1 MEKLKPE
8 SINRLINDCRTD
20 NTEIGLLIP
29 RSMTY
34 TEDVYIDYGK
44 LIDNKQRLEDLLR
57 QALPF
62 FSNRSDLDFP
72 YSYFQQIGERGENGV
87 YKSWTNNEDDLSR
100 YAFLAMYAGVIDA
113 PKKIKMRLPSG
124 TEREVLTHKILRKL
138 KPAIVREV
146 PKQ

>member
-62 FSNRSDLDFP
+62 FSPATRHCM
-72 YSYFQQIGERGENGV
+72 
-87 YKSWTNNEDDLSR
+87 KT
-100 YAFLAMYAGVIDA
+100 A
-113 PKKIKMRLPSG
+113 LP
-124 TEREVLTHKILRKL
+124 
-138 KPAIVREV
+138 
-146 PKQ
+146 